1 MQKLQIEKELNIQN
15 VQMYR
20 KNLMTTKQ
28 PLLLF
33 HFFLSI
39 FFCEL
44 VFGPFT
50 PAVNNFF
57 KRSVANNNNNKEN
70 VTFT

>member
-15 VQMYR
+15 V
-20 KNLMTTKQ
+20 LMTTKQ
-28 PLLLF
+28 PLLLLN
-33 HFFLSI
+33 FFLSI
-39 FFCEL
+39 FFFCEL